1 MRKIIAPIA
10 CASLL
15 LATACATQ
23 KPGPVVANANPKDP
37 NVICTMETPTGTM
50 VPKQVCR
57 SKQSTQQQQ
66 QQQQNQ
72 RDMQAFQNSL
82 RMHPNPPR

>member
-15 LATACATQ
+15 LAACAAQ
-23 KPGPVVANANPKDP
+23 KPGPVVANADPKDP

-66 QQQQNQ
+66 QQNQ